1 MENYVIPRYES
12 WRGSCVKGVPADD
25 IEDLFL
31 EWTNTGEANR
41 EMYLTELDIRS
52 IDDLFMVL
60 FKEEL
65 LKHQG
70 LADWYEMQ
78 QIESLDQRFNEVCN
92 LFWGR
97 MGTLE
102 DRISKLEKPINPKI
116 EEILRSNPRELLWE
130 ASKSVYEISKQGGQR
145 FAYDIIDRLL
155 PNGYI
160 PKLTVPIEGKTEG
173 GQSAPLA
180 ELCKA
185 INDHVAIIGNG
196 GTGKTTFLHYL
207 IEQSFAQSPEKFS
220 DLPVYIFIELNR
232 CPTDIVHWHNDPSR
246 KTKFI
251 TRYIGALL
259 ENHASLDTVDDRIL
273 EYVEKE
279 LQKRPDGGKP
289 QYVLLLDGFNEVKI
303 DEGYSIR
310 SLLSNEISTIKKY
323 DNVRIITTS
332 RETQAAYY
340 AAGFTNIRVTGL
352 DDSVIIE
359 HLRGCGKQEYFI
371 AEVMNNKHL
380 VECLR
385 TPLYLCMFAS
395 SGENTL
401 LPETQGEI
409 LYFFFHRN
417 SSFYNI
423 RKRAV
428 ETRTNPLNELQTQL
442 VLDFI
447 LPYIGACFESEDIFS
462 VNAGNFGH
470 MILKSVEAVRELFLD
485 AGSNPFVDFHYSK
498 NCLQS
503 TLDSLVEGDIV
514 KTTDVIKCVF
524 DYLGIIYQYQINEG
538 SYVERVRYAF
548 CHHSFRDYFSAIWTV
563 QLLRMLPQV
572 NPSKFIIKSEESD
585 ASYGKTLNTSFW
597 SLEKVALISEILME
611 HRNKPYLEKQI
622 GNWYTPK
629 PDNDE
634 QAVLAEALDAC
645 RKLCEKTDIHYL
657 QENLLSSIL
666 YGRKELTY
674 VDLHGLD
681 LSHSNFFNV
690 ICSRK
695 SCFGKVGT
703 NFSGAVLH
711 EDCFHPQNHQDNIIE
726 YIYYEKSALL

>member
-1 MENYVIPRYES
+1 MEKENKADLCSVLVKLGLAVMSVAYPQTGSQASLASAGVDVVLSVVKSVGLLKEEKDDSIDGQLKECIANVLARIQSSRLSDTHRKLMENYIVPRYES
-12 WRGSCVKGVPADD
+12 WRGNCVKGVPADD
-25 IEDLFL
+25 IESLFL

-65 LKHQG
+65 FKHQG

-102 DRISKLEKPINPKI
+102 DRISKLENPINPKI

-130 ASKSVYEISKQGGQR
+130 ASKSVYEISKQEGQR

-207 IEQSFAQSPEKFS
+207 TEQSFAQSPEKFS

-259 ENHASLDTVDDRIL
+259 ENHVSLDTVDDRIL

-310 SLLSNEISTIKKY
+310 SLLSNEISTIK
-323 DNVRIITTS
+323 NMTMS
-332 RETQAAYY
+332 
-340 AAGFTNIRVTGL
+340 GL
-352 DDSVIIE
+352 S
-359 HLRGCGKQEYFI
+359 
-371 AEVMNNKHL
+371 
-380 VECLR
+380 
-385 TPLYLCMFAS
+385 
-395 SGENTL
+395 
-401 LPETQGEI
+401 
-409 LYFFFHRN
+409 
-417 SSFYNI
+417 
-423 RKRAV
+423 
-428 ETRTNPLNELQTQL
+428 QL
-442 VLDFI
+442 VVRLRQHTMQQA
-447 LPYIGACFESEDIFS
+447 LPIF
-462 VNAGNFGH
+462 V
-470 MILKSVEAVRELFLD
+470 
-485 AGSNPFVDFHYSK
+485 
-498 NCLQS
+498 
-503 TLDSLVEGDIV
+503 
-514 KTTDVIKCVF
+514 
-524 DYLGIIYQYQINEG
+524 
-538 SYVERVRYAF
+538 
-548 CHHSFRDYFSAIWTV
+548 
-563 QLLRMLPQV
+563 
-572 NPSKFIIKSEESD
+572 
-585 ASYGKTLNTSFW
+585 
-597 SLEKVALISEILME
+597 
-611 HRNKPYLEKQI
+611 
-622 GNWYTPK
+622 
-629 PDNDE
+629 
-634 QAVLAEALDAC
+634 
-645 RKLCEKTDIHYL
+645 
-657 QENLLSSIL
+657 
-666 YGRKELTY
+666 
-674 VDLHGLD
+674 
-681 LSHSNFFNV
+681 
-690 ICSRK
+690 
-695 SCFGKVGT
+695 
-703 NFSGAVLH
+703 
-711 EDCFHPQNHQDNIIE
+711 
-726 YIYYEKSALL
+726 

>member
-1 MENYVIPRYES
+1 MEKENKADFCSVLVKLGLAVMSVAYPQTGSQASLASAGVDVVLSVVKSVGLLKGEKDDSIDGQLKECIANVLARIQGGRLSDTHRKLMENYVIPRYES

-130 ASKSVYEISKQGGQR
+130 ASKSVYEISKQEGQR

-310 SLLSNEISTIKKY
+310 SLLSNEISTIK
-323 DNVRIITTS
+323 NMTMS
-332 RETQAAYY
+332 
-340 AAGFTNIRVTGL
+340 GL
-352 DDSVIIE
+352 S
-359 HLRGCGKQEYFI
+359 
-371 AEVMNNKHL
+371 
-380 VECLR
+380 
-385 TPLYLCMFAS
+385 
-395 SGENTL
+395 
-401 LPETQGEI
+401 
-409 LYFFFHRN
+409 
-417 SSFYNI
+417 
-423 RKRAV
+423 
-428 ETRTNPLNELQTQL
+428 QL
-442 VLDFI
+442 VVRLRQHTMQRA
-447 LPYIGACFESEDIFS
+447 LPIF
-462 VNAGNFGH
+462 V
-470 MILKSVEAVRELFLD
+470 
-485 AGSNPFVDFHYSK
+485 
-498 NCLQS
+498 
-503 TLDSLVEGDIV
+503 
-514 KTTDVIKCVF
+514 
-524 DYLGIIYQYQINEG
+524 
-538 SYVERVRYAF
+538 
-548 CHHSFRDYFSAIWTV
+548 
-563 QLLRMLPQV
+563 
-572 NPSKFIIKSEESD
+572 
-585 ASYGKTLNTSFW
+585 
-597 SLEKVALISEILME
+597 
-611 HRNKPYLEKQI
+611 
-622 GNWYTPK
+622 
-629 PDNDE
+629 
-634 QAVLAEALDAC
+634 
-645 RKLCEKTDIHYL
+645 
-657 QENLLSSIL
+657 
-666 YGRKELTY
+666 
-674 VDLHGLD
+674 
-681 LSHSNFFNV
+681 
-690 ICSRK
+690 
-695 SCFGKVGT
+695 
-703 NFSGAVLH
+703 
-711 EDCFHPQNHQDNIIE
+711 
-726 YIYYEKSALL
+726 